1 MSDIFVP
8 AIPKSA
14 GAQAADLPPRNDP
27 IPQGP
32 QKRKRRTAEQIAAD
46 KQMADYVVG
55 PELTQHK
62 RRGKQ
67 ADPPAVAALKVCA
80 RTLRDLNDTDAKSVL
95 ALLRAVFE

>member
-8 AIPKSA
+8 ARPKSA

-32 QKRKRRTAEQIAAD
+32 QKRKRHTRAEIAGD
-46 KQMADYVVG
+46 SG
-55 PELTQHK
+55 NLPEMTPPEFR

-67 ADPPAVAALKVCA
+67 ADPPAVAALKMCA